1 MIFMMLCRGY
11 MPPEFINK
19 GIISSKSDIYSLGV
33 TIIYMLTGRRGYTIE
48 DEIIS
53 QEFMEDVIKSLL

>member
-1 MIFMMLCRGY
+1 

-19 GIISSKSDIYSLGV
+19 GIISVKSDIYSLGA
-33 TIIYMLTGRRGYTIE
+33 TIIYMLTGRRGHTIE

>member
-1 MIFMMLCRGY
+1 

-33 TIIYMLTGRRGYTIE
+33 TIIYMLTGRRGYAIE